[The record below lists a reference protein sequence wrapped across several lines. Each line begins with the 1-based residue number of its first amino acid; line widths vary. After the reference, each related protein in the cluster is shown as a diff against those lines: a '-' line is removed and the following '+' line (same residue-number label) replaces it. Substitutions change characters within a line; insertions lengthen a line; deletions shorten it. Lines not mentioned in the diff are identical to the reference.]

1 MHVFCLIG
9 LDRLVNRAK
18 IVLCS
23 WLPKFCAMYR
33 SIAAHHIQADS
44 NVTNVS
50 TLQSEPVTGRYHVPG
65 TDLEVIV
72 SLENDALTMVLT
84 KANKRVYRV
93 VVEQATMPIENAWL
107 ADMFMRDDRVR
118 LGELSAELADYVESL
133 NISQG

>member
-1 MHVFCLIG
+1 
-9 LDRLVNRAK
+9 
-18 IVLCS
+18 
-23 WLPKFCAMYR
+23 
-33 SIAAHHIQADS
+33 
-44 NVTNVS
+44 VTKVS
-50 TLQSEPVTGRYHVPG
+50 TLQSEPITGRYHVPG

>member
-1 MHVFCLIG
+1 LCNAIG
-9 LDRLVNRAK
+9 A
-18 IVLCS
+18 
-23 WLPKFCAMYR
+23 
-33 SIAAHHIQADS
+33 AAHYIQAGL

-50 TLQSEPVTGRYHVPG
+50 TLQSEPFTGRYHVPG
-65 TDLEVIV
+65 TDLEVLV

>member
-1 MHVFCLIG
+1 
-9 LDRLVNRAK
+9 
-18 IVLCS
+18 LCN
-23 WLPKFCAMYR
+23 
-33 SIAAHHIQADS
+33 IAAHHLQAGS
-44 NVTNVS
+44 NVTNAS

-65 TDLEVIV
+65 TDLEVLV

-84 KANKRVYRV
+84 KANKRIYRV

>member
-1 MHVFCLIG
+1 MT
-9 LDRLVNRAK
+9 K
-18 IVLCS
+18 
-23 WLPKFCAMYR
+23 
-33 SIAAHHIQADS
+33 
-44 NVTNVS
+44 VS
-50 TLQSEPVTGRYHVPG
+50 TLQSEPITGRYHVPG

>member
-1 MHVFCLIG
+1 VQCDG
-9 LDRLVNRAK
+9 G
-18 IVLCS
+18 
-23 WLPKFCAMYR
+23 
-33 SIAAHHIQADS
+33 IAAHHIQAGS

-50 TLQSEPVTGRYHVPG
+50 SLQTEPVTGRYHVPR

-84 KANKRVYRV
+84 KADKRVYRV
-93 VVEQATMPIENAWL
+93 VVEQATIPIENAWL